1 MNLSTFMRDRY
12 LPYVRAEME
21 PSTVRGYESLWRR
34 NGFEADVKA
43 FSSVQAQAMVD
54 SWPRTLTRRTL
65 LHLRSFY
72 SGVWSYAIRT
82 GEHAGPN
89 PWREV
94 RVPRARE
101 SSETEAYSAEEVEA
115 MLRVL
120 EGPAHLAVAIAA
132 YAGLRKSELQG
143 LRWED
148 YDGESLHV
156 QRKVWEGREGRPKS
170 RASRGT
176 VPVGAKLREILD
188 AQKGE
193 GWILGGRNL
202 HNMAMRV
209 IVPKVRECGVRWK
222 GWHAFRRGL
231 ASRLHE
237 AGVSDN
243 VTQKVLRHERVETT
257 RACYIKVGDGQTRE
271 AVETL

>member
-1 MNLSTFMRDRY
+1 
-12 LPYVRAEME
+12 ME

-34 NGFEADVKA
+34 YGFEADVKEFKPPDA
-43 FSSVQAQAMVD
+43 EGIVACL
-54 SWPRTLTRRTL
+54 PRTLTRRTL
-65 LHLRSFY
+65 MHIRSFY

-82 GEHAGPN
+82 GEYAGPN

-94 RVPRARE
+94 RVPKARE

-120 EGPAHLAVAIAA
+120 DGPAHLAVAIAA

-148 YDGESLHV
+148 YDGERLHV

-170 RASRGT
+170 RASRGA
-176 VPVGAKLREILD
+176 VPVGAKLREVLD

-202 HNMAMRV
+202 QNMAMRV
-209 IVPKVRECGVRWK
+209 IVPKVREAGVRWK
-222 GWHAFRRGL
+222 GWHGFRRGL

-243 VTQKVLRHERVETT
+243 VTQRVLRHERVETT
-257 RACYIKVGDGQTRE
+257 RACYIKVGDAQTRA
-271 AVETL
+271 AVESL